1 MPDVVPELLAKAI
14 MITAFVAVMM
24 IVVDWANVLT
34 EGTWQRALHGSRWL
48 QYLAAVALG
57 ATPGCL
63 GAFVVVAL
71 YLHRA
76 ISLGAV
82 VACMIATS
90 GDEAFVMF
98 ALFPGRALM
107 LTGLLMVVGLLAG
120 LAVDAVSGEAGAG
133 EACTPLPLHAAEPS
147 CRCFDPGIIAGHLAR
162 PSWVRVLLVLGS
174 GGFFLAVATGVLA
187 GEEAG
192 WIRVTLVLIS
202 GLALFILAT
211 VPEHFLKEH
220 LWRHVVRQHVPRLFL
235 WTVGALAVI
244 AVLDQHLHAQE
255 LIRQNPWAVLAGAAL
270 IGIIPESGPHLLFV
284 TLYDH
289 RTIPFSILVA
299 SSIVQDG
306 HGMLP
311 LLAHSVRDFVKVK
324 AVNLAVGLA
333 VGALLLALGL

>member
-1 MPDVVPELLAKAI
+1 MPEILLELLSKATL
-14 MITAFVAVMM
+14 ITAFVAVMM

-98 ALFPGRALM
+98 ALFPGRALA
-107 LTGLLMVVGLLAG
+107 LTGLLMAVGLLAG
-120 LAVDAVSGEAGAG
+120 LAVDSLGGSPEAE

-147 CRCFDPGIIAGHLAR
+147 CRCFDPRLIAGHLVR
-162 PSWVRVLLVLGS
+162 PSWVRVVLVLGS
-174 GGFFLAVATGVLA
+174 GGFFLAVATGHLA
-187 GEEAG
+187 GDEAG
-192 WIRVTLVLIS
+192 WIRATLVLIS

-211 VPEHFLKEH
+211 VPDHFLTEH
-220 LWRHVVRQHVPRLFL
+220 LWRHVVRQHVPRLFF
-235 WTVGALAVI
+235 WTTGALAVI
-244 AVLDQHLHAQE
+244 TVLDRHLHAQE
-255 LIRQNPWAVLAGAAL
+255 LIRQNPWAVLVGAAL
-270 IGIIPESGPHLLFV
+270 IGIIPESGPHLFFV

-289 RTIPFSILVA
+289 RTIPFSILAA

-311 LLAHSVRDFVKVK
+311 LLAHSVRDFAKVK

-333 VGALLLALGL
+333 VGALLLALGM